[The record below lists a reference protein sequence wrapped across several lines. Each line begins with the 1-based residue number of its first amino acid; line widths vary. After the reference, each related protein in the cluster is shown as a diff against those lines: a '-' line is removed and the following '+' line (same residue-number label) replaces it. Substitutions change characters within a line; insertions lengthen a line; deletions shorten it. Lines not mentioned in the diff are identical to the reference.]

1 MISSQTRERR
11 VFDSGLDSVGAY
23 LQTIAATPLLS
34 AGDEVEL
41 AQTIEVGLAAEAAL
55 DGRMPLPEPA
65 LNDQDRPVL
74 TELAERGRSAMRR
87 FVEANLRLVVSIAR
101 RYTRNQVP
109 LADAIQEGNRGL
121 IRAVEKF
128 DYTQGYKFSTYATWW
143 IRQAISRAI
152 AYQGRA
158 VRLPVHVAEQLSQ
171 VESTRRHLEIKLG
184 RDPEPAE
191 IAEVLGLS
199 PTAVSDLLRYSRE
212 SISLDAPLEEGG
224 SATLGDLLAIDH
236 SPTADEM
243 VVNADERARVEAM
256 IKPLDERSADIVRR
270 RYGLLDGSP
279 SKLVEIG
286 QRWGI
291 TPERVRQIERK
302 AIAQL
307 RQSYAV

>member
-1 MISSQTRERR
+1 MIVSQTRDRR
-11 VFDSGLDSVGAY
+11 PTDASLDAVGSY

-34 AGDEVEL
+34 ASDEVEL
-41 AQTIEVGLAAEAAL
+41 AQTIEAGLAAEAAL
-55 DGRMPLPEPA
+55 DGRLPLSQAETTER
-65 LNDQDRPVL
+65 DRPVL
-74 TELAERGRSAMRR
+74 AELAELGRAARRR
-87 FVEANLRLVVSIAR
+87 FVESNLRLVVSIAR
-101 RYTRNQVP
+101 RYSRNQVP

-152 AYQGRA
+152 AHQGRA

-171 VESTRRHLEIKLG
+171 IESTRRHLEVRLG
-184 RDPEPAE
+184 REVEPEE
-191 IAEVLGLS
+191 IAQTLGLK
-199 PTAVSDLLRYSRE
+199 PALVADLLRYARE
-212 SISLDAPLEEGG
+212 PISLDAPLEEGG
-224 SATLGDLLAIDH
+224 AATLGDLLAIDNG
-236 SPTADEM
+236 PTTDEM
-243 VVNADERARVEAM
+243 VVDADERARVEAM
-256 IKPLDERSADIVRR
+256 IEPLDERSADIVRR

-307 RQSYAV
+307 RQSYAI